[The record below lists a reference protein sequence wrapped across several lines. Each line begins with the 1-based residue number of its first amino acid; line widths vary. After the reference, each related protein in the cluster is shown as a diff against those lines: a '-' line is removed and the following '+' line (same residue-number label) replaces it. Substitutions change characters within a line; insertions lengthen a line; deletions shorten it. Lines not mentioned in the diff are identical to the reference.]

1 MCLFVFDIKDKKNNN
16 NNNKRK
22 SIKQN
27 FDLILQVG

>member
-1 MCLFVFDIKDKKNNN
+1 MCLFVFDIKDKKNDN